1 VHNAFIK
8 IYIDMNDRPEKYLT
22 TNITTLYVS
31 KVVGGES
38 TARSA
43 TRGSPRLQ
51 ARHVRRHRRPVIG
64 GADRAARD
72 Q

>member
-1 VHNAFIK
+1 MHNAFIK

-22 TNITTLYVS
+22 TNIYYDS